1 MQTVDSIRK
10 LLLQHKGASVS
21 CRVTNGRRKTEE
33 RVGVIKEVYP
43 SLFTV
48 FVEDQNVT
56 ISFSYA
62 DVLTR
67 EVELVLKETGK
78 PVF

>member
-1 MQTVDSIRK
+1 MHTVDSIRN
-10 LLLQHKGASVS
+10 LVLQHKGASVS

-33 RVGVIKEVYP
+33 RVGVITEVYP

-56 ISFSYA
+56 VSFSYA
-62 DVLTR
+62 DILTR
-67 EVELVLKETGK
+67 EVELVLEETGELI
-78 PVF
+78 F